1 MNLIELLV
9 VIVIIAILIALLMP
23 AVQAARESARRS
35 QCRNHLKQIG
45 LALQNYHAT
54 SSTFPPASI
63 RASGYLNNGRDH
75 PRATWAILVL
85 PHLDSGTLYGTYQP
99 DLLSDAPANQAL
111 RETLV
116 PSYLCPTDIGQDVLF
131 EPRFGIT
138 YQRGNY
144 GANFGAGSWGMD
156 DWQNPEYRGVMN
168 QNVGLRHSEITDGSS
183 NTVMVGELQ
192 VQPSL
197 RDNRGVWA
205 FHAAGSASLGL
216 DCDTQCRGIND
227 DSASDWIPF
236 CDPLPNGLSCTFQ
249 NNVDSNAGPR
259 SRHAGGA
266 HLLFGDGS
274 ARFVYESTD
283 QSTLNA
289 LFTSQNQDDV
299 GEF

>member
-1 MNLIELLV
+1 MSLIELLV
-9 VIVIIAILIALLMP
+9 VIAIIAILIALLMP

-45 LALQNYHAT
+45 LALQNYHST
-54 SSTFPPASI
+54 SSTFPLASI
-63 RASGYLNNGRDH
+63 RAPADLNNGRDN
-75 PRATWAILVL
+75 PRAIWTILIL
-85 PHLDSGTLYGTYQP
+85 PHLDSGTLFETYLP
-99 DLLSDAPANQAL
+99 DLPSDDPANQVL

-116 PSYLCPTDIGQDVLF
+116 PGYLCPTDIGQDVFF

-144 GANFGAGSWGMD
+144 GANFGTGSWGMD
-156 DWQNPEYRGVMN
+156 DWQKPEYRGVMN

-183 NTVMVGELQ
+183 YTVMVGELQ

-205 FHAAGSASLGL
+205 FHAPGSASLGL
-216 DCDTQCRGIND
+216 DCDTACRGIND
-227 DSASDWIPF
+227 ESFSDWIPF
-236 CDPLPNGLSCTFQ
+236 CDPLPNALSCTFQ
-249 NNVDSNAGPR
+249 NTVDSNAGPR
-259 SRHAGGA
+259 SRHDGGA

-274 ARFVYESTD
+274 ARFVDESID

-289 LFTSQNQDDV
+289 IFTSQNQDDV